1 MPVASVILT
10 PLRQKPC
17 NEVAVMLN
25 ASWTMEWF
33 VYLNVTIIA
42 WATLSYVYREY
53 RRQPGDE

>member
-1 MPVASVILT
+1 
-10 PLRQKPC
+10 
-17 NEVAVMLN
+17 MLN

-53 RRQPGDE
+53 LRQPGDE